1 MGMFRFTYD
10 DDNLKEIRVICKYD
24 SEKDREDLLDT
35 IKTFCIDS
43 IPDDLQPKVSDLKG
57 EGNEVGYLIECEDT
71 EKGEETLT
79 HIFKYMYLV
88 TRMAMIFKDE
98 FSKGSGN
105 LNVED
110 LDFSLLR
117 PDIEKVEGMGYRE
130 LASLIGDIDKE
141 RVDHAEN

>member
-1 MGMFRFTYD
+1 MFRFTYD

-24 SEKDREDLLDT
+24 GEKDREDLLDT

-57 EGNEVGYLIECEDT
+57 EENEVGYLIECEDT
-71 EKGEETLT
+71 EKGEEVLT

-88 TRMAMIFKDE
+88 TKMARIFKDE

-105 LNVED
+105 FNAED

-117 PDIEKVEGMGYRE
+117 PDIEKVERMGYRE
-130 LASLIGDIDKE
+130 LASLIGDIEKE
-141 RVDHAEN
+141 GVDHVES

>member
-24 SEKDREDLLDT
+24 GEKDREDLLDT

-43 IPDDLQPKVSDLKG
+43 IPDDLQPKVSDLK
-57 EGNEVGYLIECEDT
+57 EENNEIGYLIECEDA
-71 EKGEETLT
+71 EKGEEVLT

-110 LDFSLLR
+110 LDFNLLR

-130 LASLIGDIDKE
+130 LAGLIGNIEKE
-141 RVDHAEN
+141 GVDNVEN

>member
-24 SEKDREDLLDT
+24 GEKDREDLLDT

-57 EGNEVGYLIECEDT
+57 EEGETGYLIECEDT

-141 RVDHAEN
+141 GVDHAEN

>member
-24 SEKDREDLLDT
+24 GEKDREDLLDT

-57 EGNEVGYLIECEDT
+57 EENEVGYLIECEDT
-71 EKGEETLT
+71 EKGEEVLT

-88 TRMAMIFKDE
+88 TKMARIFKDE

-105 LNVED
+105 FNAED

-117 PDIEKVEGMGYRE
+117 PDIEKVERMGYRE
-130 LASLIGDIDKE
+130 LASLIGDIEKE
-141 RVDHAEN
+141 GVDHVES

>member
-24 SEKDREDLLDT
+24 GEKDREDLLDT

-57 EGNEVGYLIECEDT
+57 EDNEVGYLIECEDA
-71 EKGEETLT
+71 EKGEEVLT
-79 HIFKYMYLV
+79 HIFKYTYLV

-98 FSKGSGN
+98 FAKGSGEFKA
-105 LNVED
+105 ED

-117 PDIEKVEGMGYRE
+117 PDIEKVEGLGYRE
-130 LASLIGDIDKE
+130 LAELIGDIEKE
-141 RVDHAEN
+141 GEDHAEN

>member
-24 SEKDREDLLDT
+24 GEKDREDLLDT

-57 EGNEVGYLIECEDT
+57 EDNEVGYLIECEDT

-98 FSKGSGN
+98 FSKESGN

-130 LASLIGDIDKE
+130 LAGLIGDIEKE
-141 RVDHAEN
+141 EEDHVES

>member
-1 MGMFRFTYD
+1 MFRFTYD
-10 DDNLKEIRVICKYD
+10 EDNLKEIRVICKYD
-24 SEKDREDLLDT
+24 GEKDREDLLDT

-43 IPDDLQPKVSDLKG
+43 IPDDLQPKVSDLNG
-57 EGNEVGYLIECEDT
+57 EDNEVGYLIECEDI

-88 TRMAMIFKDE
+88 TKMAMIFKDE

-130 LASLIGDIDKE
+130 LARLIGDIEKE
-141 RVDHAEN
+141 GENHVES